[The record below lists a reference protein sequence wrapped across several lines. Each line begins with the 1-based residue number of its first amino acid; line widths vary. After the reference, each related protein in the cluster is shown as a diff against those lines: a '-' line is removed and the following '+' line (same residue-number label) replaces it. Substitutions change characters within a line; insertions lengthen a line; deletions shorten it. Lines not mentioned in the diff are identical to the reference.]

1 MKITKRQL
9 RRIIK
14 EACGLDAE
22 VDQNHKVVGIENP
35 ADHYSAEVPS
45 PEDYDK
51 VRDFLNTNSDIV
63 DLGIASVM
71 EATGSGCERS
81 TAQGIIDHLKD
92 MTTRQSEKDPYQR
105 GLPQSGPTMI
115 DLSPI

>member
-14 EACGLDAE
+14 EACGLDTAADDHM
-22 VDQNHKVVGIENP
+22 VSGISAP

-45 PEDYDK
+45 PQDYDR
-51 VRDFLNTNSDIV
+51 VRDFLNQNSDIV
-63 DLGIASVM
+63 DLGIGLVM
-71 EATGSGCERS
+71 DMAGTGCERS

-92 MTTRQSEKDPYQR
+92 KV
-105 GLPQSGPTMI
+105 SGHGHVSTPGQAIHHGGAMMF
-115 DLSPI
+115 DLEPI